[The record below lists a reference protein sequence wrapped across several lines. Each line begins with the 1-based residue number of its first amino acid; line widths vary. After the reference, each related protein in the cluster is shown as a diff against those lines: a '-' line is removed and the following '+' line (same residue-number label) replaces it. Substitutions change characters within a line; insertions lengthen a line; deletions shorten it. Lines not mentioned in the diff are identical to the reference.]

1 MAAHAFWAVFS
12 SSRQRSQISPTAENE
27 VATIPPPKFFFLL
40 LRTKSLLKNLQI
52 LDCHLVHMLIRHIK
66 RSIQL

>member
-12 SSRQRSQISPTAENE
+12 SSRQRSQISPTAENDG
-27 VATIPPPKFFFLL
+27 AAIPPP
-40 LRTKSLLKNLQI
+40 RTKSLLKNLQI
-52 LDCHLVHMLIRHIK
+52 LNCHLVHTLIRHIK